1 MTINPVE
8 ITKNQLQLDV
18 IMDAAEIQDLLKKE
32 LKKHQAHQ
40 TSLQL

>member
-18 IMDAAEIQDLLKKE
+18 TMEAAEIQDLLKRN
-32 LKKHQAHQ
+32 
-40 TSLQL
+40 